1 MTVITIP
8 KHLAN
13 KDLVLIPR
21 AEYEA
26 MLRAAPPR
34 IFKEV
39 PMTKTQ
45 KRAFERAEK
54 NFANGKSLTLDE
66 CKRKLGLAH

>member
-8 KHLAN
+8 KHLAH

-26 MLRAAPPR
+26 MLRAVPPR
-34 IFKEV
+34 VFKEIA
-39 PMTKTQ
+39 MTKAQ
-45 KRAFERAEK
+45 KRAFLRAEK
-54 NFANGKSLTLDE
+54 NFAEGKSLTLNE
-66 CKRKLGLAH
+66 FKRKLGLAR